1 MNPKPAS
8 MFAFFPALLQD
19 RREVLTVPIV
29 DVGVGRSADMSSSA
43 SSQPSEQR
51 PGIDHQRQQ
60 HNADHD
66 CEQQISYHWA
76 SCGRAFRRAR
86 RTFRGS
92 RAGIWRNAHLVDV
105 RTSASLAPPTIS
117 RMACKSLPRC
127 DGNRPR
133 VTSR

>member
-51 PGIDHQRQQ
+51 CEIDGEREYHD
-60 HNADHD
+60 ADND
-66 CEQQISYHWA
+66 WEQYVGHRLPLSA
-76 SCGRAFRRAR
+76 AR
-86 RTFRGS
+86 T
-92 RAGIWRNAHLVDV
+92 
-105 RTSASLAPPTIS
+105 LA
-117 RMACKSLPRC
+117 A
-127 DGNRPR
+127 
-133 VTSR
+133 